1 MYMPPEPGAF
11 FPQLFLVQKK
21 ELEDYVSEPTHVMIS
36 MTHTQIQT
44 PIYPYILLMQ
54 NKYEILPLTLPSR
67 HWCAFFAC
75 TKQYARS
82 QQRCPPEDIGNNE
95 LFLLTTEEAE
105 TTKARASNYSEQASA
120 IGKVG
125 SILNKQRAL
134 LRFRDSSL
142 FMHPVFLRHFA
153 LSGEYTICMWP
164 GILTSLSTS
173 WLIYPLL
180 NLHVSPAPSNT
191 AV

>member
-1 MYMPPEPGAF
+1 MR
-11 FPQLFLVQKK
+11 
-21 ELEDYVSEPTHVMIS
+21 
-36 MTHTQIQT
+36 
-44 PIYPYILLMQ
+44 ILCM
-54 NKYEILPLTLPSR
+54 
-67 HWCAFFAC
+67 

-82 QQRCPPEDIGNNE
+82 QQRCPEDIGNNE

-142 FMHPVFLRHFA
+142 YMHPVFLRHFA
-153 LSGEYTICMWP
+153 LSGEYTICM
-164 GILTSLSTS
+164 
-173 WLIYPLL
+173 
-180 NLHVSPAPSNT
+180 
-191 AV
+191 